1 MMFEQRVLKAM
12 LDDFWVLDG
21 DRETMKADV
30 LDMARF
36 EILTMQ
42 EAEEMIVIWG
52 LEDA

>member
-1 MMFEQRVLKAM
+1 MAGQCLLSAI

-21 DRETMKADV
+21 DRETMKAAI

-36 EILTMQ
+36 EILTTQ
-42 EAEEMIVIWG
+42 EADEMMVIWG